1 MDLIK
6 INTFYTYEDEF
17 IFITRKT
24 KKCIG
29 YIKGIL
35 SFDVVTHKPIIGFNC
50 VDTMEFD
57 ILNKF
62 IMDEYGF
69 YLKHKC
75 KETNKITKIY
85 ILGQSYNCES
95 WVINND
101 LDKYKTL
108 FK

>member
-1 MDLIK
+1 MDLIN

-29 YIKGIL
+29 YIKGIF
-35 SFDVVTHKPIIGFNC
+35 SRDSEHYIISDN
-50 VDTMEFD
+50 ENNL
-57 ILNKF
+57 LNKL
-62 IMDEYGF
+62 IMDDNGF
-69 YLKHKC
+69 YLNYNC
-75 KETNKITKIY
+75 KELDETEKIY
-85 ILGQSYNCES
+85 ILGQSINGVS
-95 WVINND
+95 WLINND